1 MLDLPKSTE
10 VNKQLAKSMIYT
22 KFKMNTKE
30 KTEIDEDIS
39 KITIVNE
46 VTATKINVAEGENVK
61 SFFVL
66 LIQLKRKDFDEKTII
81 KISKLIPQN
90 MLLIL
95 EYDKKAKLA
104 TYNTR
109 LIQSDWNDTENLF
122 IELNGLNLDD
132 IWEKTVMSLEGGV
145 WNEELSL
152 EENIILREKREKLQ
166 KEIAKLEKQAR
177 SEKQPRKKFELV
189 QRVKKLKLELEEFI
203 N

>member
-1 MLDLPKSTE
+1 MLGLPKSTE

-30 KTEIDEDIS
+30 KAEIDEDIS

-61 SFFVL
+61 SCFVL

-109 LIQSDWNDTENLF
+109 LIQSDWNDTENLS

-166 KEIAKLEKQAR
+166 KEISKLEKQAR

-189 QRVKKLKLELEEFI
+189 QRIKELKKYIL
-203 N
+203 

>member
-1 MLDLPKSTE
+1 MLGLPKSTE

-109 LIQSDWNDTENLF
+109 LIQSDWNDTENLS

-132 IWEKTVMSLEGGV
+132 IWEKTVMSLEEGV

-189 QRVKKLKLELEEFI
+189 HRIKELKNKSNYI
-203 N
+203 

>member
-1 MLDLPKSTE
+1 MLGLPKSTE

-30 KTEIDEDIS
+30 KAEIDEDIS
-39 KITIVNE
+39 KITIINE

-109 LIQSDWNDTENLF
+109 LIHSDWNDTENLS

-132 IWEKTVMSLEGGV
+132 IWEKTVMSLEGGF

-189 QRVKKLKLELEEFI
+189 QKIKKLK
-203 N
+203 NDMGD

>member
-1 MLDLPKSTE
+1 MLGLPKSTE

-30 KTEIDEDIS
+30 KAEIDEDIS
-39 KITIVNE
+39 KITIINE

-109 LIQSDWNDTENLF
+109 LIHSDWNDTENLS

-177 SEKQPRKKFELV
+177 SEKQPRKKFDLV
-189 QRVKKLKLELEEFI
+189 QKINELKNEFVKI
-203 N
+203 

>member
-1 MLDLPKSTE
+1 MLGLPKSTE

-30 KTEIDEDIS
+30 KAEIDEDIS

-66 LIQLKRKDFDEKTII
+66 LIQLKRKDFDEKTVI

-109 LIQSDWNDTENLF
+109 LIQSDWNDTENLS

-189 QRVKKLKLELEEFI
+189 QKINELKNYIL
-203 N
+203 

>member
-1 MLDLPKSTE
+1 MLGLPKSTE

-30 KTEIDEDIS
+30 KAEIDEDIS
-39 KITIVNE
+39 KITIINE

-109 LIQSDWNDTENLF
+109 LIHSDWNDTENLS

-189 QRVKKLKLELEEFI
+189 QKINELKKYIL
-203 N
+203 

>member
-1 MLDLPKSTE
+1 MLGLPKSTE

-30 KTEIDEDIS
+30 KAEIDEDIS
-39 KITIVNE
+39 KITIINE

-109 LIQSDWNDTENLF
+109 LIHSDWNDTENLS

-132 IWEKTVMSLEGGV
+132 IWEKTVMSLEGGF

-189 QRVKKLKLELEEFI
+189 QKINELKKYIL
-203 N
+203 

>member
-1 MLDLPKSTE
+1 MLGLPKSTE

-30 KTEIDEDIS
+30 KAEIDEDIS

-66 LIQLKRKDFDEKTII
+66 LIQLKRKDFDEKTVI

-109 LIQSDWNDTENLF
+109 LIQSDWNDTENLS

-132 IWEKTVMSLEGGV
+132 IWEKTVMSLEGGF

-166 KEIAKLEKQAR
+166 KEISKLEKQAR

-189 QRVKKLKLELEEFI
+189 QRIKELKKYIL
-203 N
+203 

>member
-1 MLDLPKSTE
+1 MLGLPKATE

-30 KTEIDEDIS
+30 KAEIDEDIS

-109 LIQSDWNDTENLF
+109 LIHSDWNDTENLS

-166 KEIAKLEKQAR
+166 KEISKLEKQAR

-189 QRVKKLKLELEEFI
+189 QKIKKLK
-203 N
+203 NDMGD

>member
-1 MLDLPKSTE
+1 MLGLPKSTE

-30 KTEIDEDIS
+30 KAEIDEDIS
-39 KITIVNE
+39 KITIINE

-109 LIQSDWNDTENLF
+109 LIHSDWNDTENLS

-132 IWEKTVMSLEGGV
+132 IWEKTVMSLEGGF

-177 SEKQPRKKFELV
+177 SEKQPRKKFDLV
-189 QRVKKLKLELEEFI
+189 QKINELKNEFVKI
-203 N
+203 

>member
-1 MLDLPKSTE
+1 MLGLPKSTE

-30 KTEIDEDIS
+30 KAEIDEDIS
-39 KITIVNE
+39 KITIINE

-66 LIQLKRKDFDEKTII
+66 LIQLKRKDFDEKTVI

-109 LIQSDWNDTENLF
+109 LIHSDWNDTENLS

-132 IWEKTVMSLEGGV
+132 IWEKTVMSLEGGF

-177 SEKQPRKKFELV
+177 SEKQPRKKFDLV
-189 QRVKKLKLELEEFI
+189 QKINELKNEFVKI
-203 N
+203 

>member
-1 MLDLPKSTE
+1 MLGLPKATE

-30 KTEIDEDIS
+30 KAEIDEDIS

-109 LIQSDWNDTENLF
+109 LIQSDWNDTENLS

-132 IWEKTVMSLEGGV
+132 IWEKTVMSLEGGF

-166 KEIAKLEKQAR
+166 KEISKLEKQAR

-189 QRVKKLKLELEEFI
+189 QRIKELKKYIL
-203 N
+203 

>member
-1 MLDLPKSTE
+1 MLGLPKSTE

-30 KTEIDEDIS
+30 KAEIDEDIS

-95 EYDKKAKLA
+95 EYDKKSKLA

-109 LIQSDWNDTENLF
+109 LIHSDWNDTENLS

-166 KEIAKLEKQAR
+166 KEISKLEKQAR

-189 QRVKKLKLELEEFI
+189 QRIKELKKYIL
-203 N
+203 

>member
-1 MLDLPKSTE
+1 MLGLPKSTE

-30 KTEIDEDIS
+30 KAEIDEDIS

-66 LIQLKRKDFDEKTII
+66 LIQLKRKDFDEKTVI

-109 LIQSDWNDTENLF
+109 LIHSDWNDTENLS

-132 IWEKTVMSLEGGV
+132 IWEKTVMSLEGGF

-177 SEKQPRKKFELV
+177 SEKQPRKKFDLV
-189 QRVKKLKLELEEFI
+189 QKINELKNEFVKI
-203 N
+203 

>member
-1 MLDLPKSTE
+1 MLGLPKSTE

-30 KTEIDEDIS
+30 KAEIDEDIS

-66 LIQLKRKDFDEKTII
+66 LIQLKRKDFDEKTVI

-109 LIQSDWNDTENLF
+109 LIQSDWNDTENLS

-189 QRVKKLKLELEEFI
+189 QKINELKKYIL
-203 N
+203 